1 MQSQLHRSINS
12 NISLHCS
19 ITVLILFFVSGK
31 SLSIRSTNIVR
42 NIEVK
47 TLLKIIYKT
56 ERVIPILNVLDI
68 ECYNYSYP
76 LVLQTLRALETKKD
90 NQRLV
95 ELLPLFLSSHVQT
108 QSISTRQFYATFLL
122 ISAIKSSTTST
133 NKRSLQLTD
142 NLIENCETKISL
154 TTDSISLLKTIRK
167 LCYNETPYSL
177 FFNSNNNNNTN
188 SYRNEQL
195 FLLGSARSCPWS
207 NVLKFYTQLIQQ
219 QNSNDALPLYTS
231 RIHALGLITSVLNDR
246 YIELRATCCCT
257 DDTINIS
264 PSCTNTNTNSLVPS
278 FYINEVLL
286 NKTFWLLDILSNTS
300 NSSNNSN
307 SNSSSSSINTS
318 YAEYDS
324 PLTSIN
330 NINSIIF
337 NTDLDHD
344 DFPLVQ
350 FYLSGKS
357 SYAINQLK
365 YNSWFYLK
373 QHQNEIMSSFLS
385 LNSLT
390 FNKSINEFYNNN
402 ILLDLI
408 TQHKY
413 INNKNLINNYNQN
426 NPITTTTT
434 NNNNNNNFQK
444 NQKISTDRSESQ
456 LVFSYLIFG
465 DGDLSFSKALVKLL
479 QQYQQ
484 FYNNNC
490 SKSSNNNISI
500 SVCNKYQVL
509 STIYDTKDKVT
520 KKYNNAKENIQFI
533 EKSGLGEMQYSVDVM
548 LYRNY
553 SIQNKYNVA
562 IFNFPFADTVDHK
575 KNTTEKKK
583 SRQSADSEFD
593 TMYVYKGRHMKLVE
607 GF

>member
-1 MQSQLHRSINS
+1 M
-12 NISLHCS
+12 
-19 ITVLILFFVSGK
+19 
-31 SLSIRSTNIVR
+31 
-42 NIEVK
+42 
-47 TLLKIIYKT
+47 
-56 ERVIPILNVLDI
+56 
-68 ECYNYSYP
+68 
-76 LVLQTLRALETKKD
+76 
-90 NQRLV
+90 
-95 ELLPLFLSSHVQT
+95 
-108 QSISTRQFYATFLL
+108 
-122 ISAIKSSTTST
+122 
-133 NKRSLQLTD
+133 
-142 NLIENCETKISL
+142 
-154 TTDSISLLKTIRK
+154 
-167 LCYNETPYSL
+167 
-177 FFNSNNNNNTN
+177 
-188 SYRNEQL
+188 
-195 FLLGSARSCPWS
+195 
-207 NVLKFYTQLIQQ
+207 
-219 QNSNDALPLYTS
+219 
-231 RIHALGLITSVLNDR
+231 
-246 YIELRATCCCT
+246 
-257 DDTINIS
+257 
-264 PSCTNTNTNSLVPS
+264 
-278 FYINEVLL
+278 
-286 NKTFWLLDILSNTS
+286 SNTS

-607 GF
+607 GFFHTCYELKIRSVVITLLLSQALVWEIERLASRSGYHLEKFLPLESVYHQIFANGYNRKRTYVDSSFPSTDHSNFNNNNTNNNRDINDVLSSWCFCFSIIKNE